1 MTEAGPLVVLVG
13 DGHLPDDLE
22 RAVASRATA
31 ERGVLGPTLDAGHAA
46 PALRELAVAGDA
58 GAVALVDARAVTV
71 PTVYGDVVADPR
83 GDSAVLRTGDG
94 RVVALR
100 IAAGE
105 RELLGAPEL
114 AGCRSPS
121 SLLSAAA
128 TLLAVR
134 GPVRELGP
142 GDFPLRIVDDVDPAP
157 ALAAVDAVDEAA
169 LRLRRASRSD
179 DGFLSTFLVRPLSR
193 RLTRRAV
200 RHGLSPAS
208 ITAVSLALGLA
219 SAAAYGGGGRG
230 WLLLGSLLLLTSLV
244 VDCVD
249 GEVARYTRTFSPL
262 GGWLDVASDRI
273 KEYAVYAGLV
283 TGVARATGERLWG
296 LALGSLALLVVR
308 HFVDFGFAASG
319 VGSGPASGGVAA
331 LSASTSRVPAVMWAK
346 RAVIM
351 PVGERT
357 LLLVVLV
364 PLVGVRWTLWL
375 LLASGVVAA
384 AYTTAGR
391 VGRALASRSSAT
403 RRLAA
408 SERLV
413 GQCDAAPLPAGVL
426 PVGGRFG
433 WLAPALCRLGE
444 QALVVAVVLAA
455 AGQELLPG
463 AYAVLFVAA
472 FRGYDVT
479 YRQRLAGATVTRDP
493 LRSAGWPLR
502 VLAVAVVGLLVRADV
517 LGAGPGVAVLALLAA
532 AWFAVALRCS
542 ARWWADRSRGVVP
555 A

>member
-1 MTEAGPLVVLVG
+1 VTSAGPLVVLLG
-13 DGHLPDDLE
+13 DGPLPDDLE

-31 ERGVLGPTLDAGHAA
+31 EAGELGPTLDAGRAV
-46 PALRELAVAGDA
+46 PALRQLASAAEARSVA
-58 GAVALVDARAVTV
+58 VVDARALTV

-83 GDSAVLRTGDG
+83 DDNAVLRTGDG

-100 IAAGE
+100 IRAAE
-105 RELLGAPEL
+105 RDVLGAPEL
-114 AGCRSPS
+114 AGCRTTS

-142 GDFPLRIVDDVDPAP
+142 GDFPLTVVEDDDPAP

-200 RHGLSPAS
+200 GRGFSPATV
-208 ITAVSLALGLA
+208 TAVSLTLGLA
-219 SAAAYGGGGRG
+219 SAASYGGGGRG

-283 TGVARATGERLWG
+283 TGVARVTGERLWG
-296 LALGSLALLVVR
+296 LALASLALLVVR

-319 VGSGPASGGVAA
+319 VGSGPRAGGVAA

-391 VGRALASRSSAT
+391 VGRALAPRSSTSPRLEAT
-403 RRLAA
+403 
-408 SERLV
+408 ERLV
-413 GQCDAAPLPAGVL
+413 GQCDAAPLPAGLL
-426 PVGGRFG
+426 PVAGRFG
-433 WLAPALCRLGE
+433 WLTPSACRLVE
-444 QALVVAVVLAA
+444 QALVVGVAAAV

-463 AYAVLFVAA
+463 VYAVLFVAA

-493 LRSAGWPLR
+493 LRSAGWPVR
-502 VLAVAVVGLLVRADV
+502 VLVVAVVALLVAAGV
-517 LGAGPGVAVLALLAA
+517 LGAGPAAAVLALLAA
-532 AWFAVALRCS
+532 LWFAAALRCS
-542 ARWWADRSRGVVP
+542 ARWWADRPPGAAR